1 MSSSADRDL
10 ALRAEGVGKRYWVHR
25 EPTATTL
32 AEALTRR
39 FGQATRGSRKAD
51 EFWALRDI
59 SFELRRGEA
68 LGLIGRNGAGK
79 STLLKI
85 VSRITA
91 PTTGRIT
98 SFGRVATLLE
108 VGTGFHPELTGRE
121 NIFLNGAILGMRR
134 QEIREKLDAIVD
146 FSGVAAF
153 LDEPVKHYSSG
164 MHVRLAF
171 SVAAHLDSDVLL
183 VDEVLAVGDAEFQRK
198 CMGKMRDVADTG
210 RAVVFVSHNL
220 NAVQRLCSRALLV
233 DAGRLEM
240 DGPPGAVTARYLER
254 WGPDQTG
261 GTAVLA
267 DDVQRFGTGDAK
279 FRRVALADLDG
290 RPITAVH
297 FGQPFRVKLLV
308 HASEAIPESAFE
320 IGVCTADGER
330 ISTAQSIDAERP
342 AGPLP
347 EGLHEVEAELRMTL
361 LPGEYSLTVGVHRR
375 SGITLDYVEQVLGF
389 SALNVAESG
398 DDSYPWRGVRG
409 YVRPDSEWTAP
420 APAEDDP
427 RTATTGAHT

>member
-1 MSSSADRDL
+1 M
-10 ALRAEGVGKRYWVHR
+10 
-25 EPTATTL
+25 L

-39 FGQATRGSRKAD
+39 FGQATQGSRKAD

-134 QEIREKLDAIVD
+134 QEITEKLDAIVE

-171 SVAAHLDSDVLL
+171 SVAAHLDSDLLL

-240 DGPPGAVTARYLER
+240 DGPPSAVTARYLER

-279 FRRVALADLDG
+279 VRRVTLTDLDG
-290 RPITAVH
+290 KPITAVH

-308 HASEAIPESAFE
+308 HASEAISESAFE

-361 LPGEYSLTVGVHRR
+361 LPGDYSLTVGVHRR

-409 YVRPDSEWTAP
+409 YVRPDSEWSAP
-420 APAEDDP
+420 VPSESDP
-427 RTATTGAHT
+427 RTATTGART